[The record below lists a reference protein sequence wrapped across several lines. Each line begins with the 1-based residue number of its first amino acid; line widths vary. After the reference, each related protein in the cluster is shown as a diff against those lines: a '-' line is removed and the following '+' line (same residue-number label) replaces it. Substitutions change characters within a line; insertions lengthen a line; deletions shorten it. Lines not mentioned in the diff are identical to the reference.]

1 MTVTSDSITGDTGQQ
16 TADKPSE
23 ERGLSIE
30 PDASKEHGPC
40 RESADQRKERRRR
53 LDDVLRAL
61 I

>member
-1 MTVTSDSITGDTGQQ
+1 MTITGDSIIADTGQQ
-16 TADKPSE
+16 AAEKLSQ

-30 PDASKEHGPC
+30 PDASQEHDPC
-40 RESADQRKERRRR
+40 RETADHRKERRRR